1 MVRPTMQSPAI
12 QVALNNLVE
21 TIRTSLMAEFLELLR
36 SGKPARGK
44 PGPKPRQLSTP
55 KKGGRRSADDVEQ
68 VGNLIVA
75 HLKKNPDSKVE
86 SIASALGNYS
96 SKDLALPIKKLLA
109 DKVIV
114 KKGERRGTTY
124 RSKG

>member
-1 MVRPTMQSPAI
+1 MQSPAI
-12 QVALNNLVE
+12 QAALNNLVE

-44 PGPKPRQLSTP
+44 PGPKPRQPGAP
-55 KKGGRRSADDVEQ
+55 KKGGRRSADDVER

-86 SIASALGNYS
+86 QIATALGSYS

-109 DKVIV
+109 DKVLA
-114 KKGERRGTTY
+114 KKGQRRGTTY
-124 RSKG
+124 RAK